1 MKVNNLSNVEKS
13 LKFLAK
19 RYKTVKYSLGLT
31 ILFLMMGV
39 NAFSEDV
46 LSQEVMTN
54 EQIANSKENLKN
66 SVESLQSKIN
76 AARKENAKSLSG
88 LKLELIQLM
97 EQGNQVVKS
106 PWASWKFATGYV
118 YNNWGGH
125 TKDMEIKKKMKF

>member
-19 RYKTVKYSLGLT
+19 RYRTVKYSLGLT

-76 AARKENAKSLSG
+76 TARKENTKSLSG

-106 PWASWKFATGYV
+106 PWSSWQFGTAYV
-118 YNNWGGH
+118 YNSFGKAYKGYG
-125 TKDMEIKKKMKF
+125 DKKKMKF